1 MKNVVCVLEK
11 KDIETL
17 EKALVI
23 IQLLNTHTC
32 AYVDLNVADGIIST
46 VKELATEI
54 EKVYEPKTTE
64 QIINRYRGI
73 EPDGEDKEEYDDDDY
88 PYDED
93 DDDDDDYDDD
103 DYDDDEPYAY
113 CECCGSAILDE
124 DDAMHTVCG
133 GVYCRDCY
141 ADDYEEDY
149 N

>member
-46 VKELATEI
+46 VKELADEI

-64 QIINRYRGI
+64 EIINRYRGI
-73 EPDGEDKEEYDDDDY
+73 EPDGEDKEEHDDDDDY
-88 PYDED
+88 PYDEREEE
-93 DDDDDDYDDD
+93 
-103 DYDDDEPYAY
+103 EPYAY
-113 CECCGSAILDE
+113 CECCGEPIQYDDDVYYSADGRECCCDSCANELDE
-124 DDAMHTVCG
+124 EYYDDE
-133 GVYCRDCY
+133 D
-141 ADDYEEDY
+141 EDY
-149 N
+149 DE

>member
-1 MKNVVCVLEK
+1 MKNVVCVLER
-11 KDIETL
+11 KDLETL

-46 VKELATEI
+46 VKELADEI

-73 EPDGEDKEEYDDDDY
+73 EPDGEDKEEYDDDDEY
-88 PYDED
+88 
-93 DDDDDDYDDD
+93 DD

-113 CECCGSAILDE
+113 CDCCGCAIYDE
-124 DDAMHTVCG
+124 DDVIYTSCG
-133 GVYCRDCY
+133 GTCCRDCY
-141 ADDYEEDY
+141 ADDEDEDY
-149 N
+149 NE